1 MQQRSQSKGITATP
15 KNASPDNYWTPSI
28 SAIVCSLIFIAVDYQ
43 NIYAILLN
51 HCKIVLHRKFYDI
64 TISIL
69 GLYRRFNL
77 F

>member
-1 MQQRSQSKGITATP
+1 MLMIYTYILILIDIDT
-15 KNASPDNYWTPSI
+15 DNNIYFDVYNDIEWW
-28 SAIVCSLIFIAVDYQ
+28 LDYQ

-51 HCKIVLHRKFYDI
+51 HCKIVLHRKFYDV

>member
-1 MQQRSQSKGITATP
+1 MLMIYTYILILIDIDT
-15 KNASPDNYWTPSI
+15 DNNIYFDVYNDIEWW
-28 SAIVCSLIFIAVDYQ
+28 LDYQ
-43 NIYAILLN
+43 NIYAILLD
-51 HCKIVLHRKFYDI
+51 HCKIVLHRKFYDV